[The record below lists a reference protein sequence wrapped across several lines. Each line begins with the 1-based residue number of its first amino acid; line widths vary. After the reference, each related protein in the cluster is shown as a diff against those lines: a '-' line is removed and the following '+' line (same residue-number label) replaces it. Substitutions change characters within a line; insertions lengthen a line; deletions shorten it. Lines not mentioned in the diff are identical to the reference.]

1 MSRREISELTG
12 KTHPN
17 VIRDIRNMLKDLA
30 DHASDLMHG
39 DSKRV
44 RAERDRRDYIAAY
57 HLPKFECYVLITGY
71 SVVLRSR
78 VNCAFV
84 GCGFQITLVR
94 WFRQELSEE
103 QDEVGRGSANKDG

>member
-1 MSRREISELTG
+1 MSSREIAKLTG
-12 KTHPN
+12 KAHKN
-17 VIRDIRNMLKDLA
+17 VIRDIQTMLDAL
-30 DHASDLMHG
+30 HG
-39 DSKRV
+39 SKLSNDDSTGVRV
-44 RAERDRRDYIAAY
+44 ERDYRNFVSVY